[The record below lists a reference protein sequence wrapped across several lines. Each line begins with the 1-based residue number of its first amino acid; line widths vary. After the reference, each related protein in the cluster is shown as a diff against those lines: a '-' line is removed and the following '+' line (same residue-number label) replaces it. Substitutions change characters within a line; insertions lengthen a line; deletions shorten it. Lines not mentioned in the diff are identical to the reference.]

1 MAGKMAR
8 SRLEG
13 RAPRERGGR
22 GEGGGVVLV
31 ESATGY
37 PSKPR
42 STNSLT
48 ITAPRAYTLPR
59 VADPSGSLVSE
70 IRSGERSRTCEI
82 RMLLWIHI
90 HDGT

>member
-13 RAPRERGGR
+13 RAP
-22 GEGGGVVLV
+22 GVVLV

-48 ITAPRAYTLPR
+48 ITAPRRAYTLAR
-59 VADPSGSLVSE
+59 VAGPSGSLVSE
-70 IRSGERSRTCEI
+70 IREEKRRTIENGRDTAA